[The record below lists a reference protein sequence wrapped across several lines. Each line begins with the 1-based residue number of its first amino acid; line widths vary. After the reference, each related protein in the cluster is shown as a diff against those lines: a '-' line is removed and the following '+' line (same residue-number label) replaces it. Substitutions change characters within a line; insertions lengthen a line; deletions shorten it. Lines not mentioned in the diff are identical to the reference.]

1 MKVKIAAFTIFI
13 VIILSVVAN
22 TVILGKQID
31 DLSAEVKKI
40 EIGAG
45 AYQKTSALLEDFRQK
60 ESFMSLTVSHDDLT
74 TIGECIVEMQAYLSQ
89 EDYQNAEV
97 EKNRLEYFLKH
108 LKRLSGF
115 NIDAIIKTPSYLR
128 NMLLLA

>member
-1 MKVKIAAFTIFI
+1 MKVKIAAFTIFV

-22 TVILGKQID
+22 TVILDKQID

-40 EIGAG
+40 EIGDG

-74 TIGECIVEMQAYLSQ
+74 TIEECMVEMQVYLSQ
-89 EDYQNAEV
+89 EDYENAKV
-97 EKNRLEYFLKH
+97 AKNRLEYFLKH

-115 NIDAIIKTPSYLR
+115 NIDSII
-128 NMLLLA
+128 